1 MRQVAIGA
9 DPDAAPALVTL
20 PTSWDD
26 GAAAALATIAE
37 QSAAT
42 TRRVHLAAAAQA
54 WIGPIGK
61 AAAEC
66 GLDQPIAD
74 DLHRLLLRRQAAP
87 TPAVWTG
94 QPAEDPGFVL
104 NLPAFLDDAGQFDA
118 PGFGQAVATVALALR
133 LAAPTAR
140 TLSIGIADIFGLLAA
155 LGIDYD
161 TPAARD
167 IGRTLA
173 AILRGRADAA
183 TAAGPVATTSPAVTA
198 TPDWPEPPADTAL
211 FGLAAEARAARL
223 AAAQAGPLA
232 CRATTAIRPAGI
244 ADALLGVETGGIA
257 PAFSPL
263 GPSGGLSRAT
273 RAWLA
278 ATGRSTDDALAAL
291 LAGDQPLPSPGTR
304 AHLAMHDAIA
314 PFLHGMPPNPVVLDG
329 PAPRAARRDLPGRRS
344 GYTQRASVG
353 GHRVFLR
360 TGEYDDGS
368 LGEISIAL
376 LKESP
381 AFRGLMDGFAASV
394 SIGLQH
400 GVPLDAFVEA
410 FTLTRFGP
418 GGAVEGDPAVRKAT
432 SLIDYTVRHLAANY
446 LGRRDLPEADI
457 EEADLISDPSP
468 LLPMELPADASP
480 RARRRGFRVVSR

>member
-9 DPDAAPALVTL
+9 DPDAAPVLVTL
-20 PTSWDD
+20 PTSWGD
-26 GAAAALATIAE
+26 GAAAALAAIAG
-37 QSAAT
+37 QSAT
-42 TRRVHLAAAAQA
+42 STRRIHLAAAAQA
-54 WIGPIGK
+54 WIGPIER
-61 AAAEC
+61 AAAER
-66 GLDQPIAD
+66 GLDQPIAA

-87 TPAVWTG
+87 TLAVWTG
-94 QPAEDPGFVL
+94 QPTEDPGFVL
-104 NLPAFLDDAGQFDA
+104 NLPAFLDEAGQFD
-118 PGFGQAVATVALALR
+118 PTGFGQAVATAALALR
-133 LAAPTAR
+133 LAAPSAR
-140 TLSIGIADIFGLLAA
+140 TLSISIADLSGFLAA

-167 IGRTLA
+167 IGRALA

-183 TAAGPVATTSPAVTA
+183 ASADPGVTSN
-198 TPDWPEPPADTAL
+198 PDWPEPPVDTAL
-211 FGLAAEARAARL
+211 CGLADEARAARL
-223 AAAQAGPLA
+223 AATQAGPPA
-232 CRATTAIRPAGI
+232 CRATTAIQPAGI
-244 ADALLGVETGGIA
+244 PDALLGAETGGIA

-263 GPSGGLSRAT
+263 GTSGGLSRAT

-291 LAGDQPLPSPGTR
+291 LSGDQPLPSPSAR

-314 PFLHGMPPNPVVLDG
+314 PFLHAMPPPPVVLEG

-376 LKESP
+376 QKESP
-381 AFRGLMDGFAASV
+381 AFRGLMDSFAASV

-410 FTLTRFGP
+410 FTLTRSGP
-418 GGAVEGDPAVRKAT
+418 GGVVEGDPAVRKAT